1 MTFICQVDIIK
12 HIYAST
18 KILLMTNNNNFE
30 LGKLKNR
37 LTSILPQGINVAQAL
52 ADILSVSKEGAY
64 RRLRGDTS
72 FTLEELMTL
81 RKKIGISIDELSEGT
96 ENTNISFKPLYDKP
110 LELEEYFKDIQVRFK
125 KLSHIKGTMTYNV
138 CEDLP
143 FFRQFGYPA
152 LASFKLFYWK
162 HSILLDPSFAL
173 LKFNLSSIPESTLE
187 DAAQMNYLYTNI
199 PSTEIWTNR
208 TIKNTLKQVEY
219 FYDCG
224 FFENDETL
232 LEVYQ
237 AIVSL
242 LDDLM
247 NEARLAVKLDDN
259 SNPRGKFHL
268 HICEL
273 SLDNNSIYLET
284 DEPKYLATG
293 FNGFNSLHTMDSRLL
308 SEYKKWL
315 SAMISKSTNIS
326 GQAER
331 IRHEFYKENYS
342 AIIDSSNERLPES
355 LKFC

>member
-1 MTFICQVDIIK
+1 M
-12 HIYAST
+12 H
-18 KILLMTNNNNFE
+18 LH
-30 LGKLKNR
+30 KLNNR
-37 LTSILPQGINVAQAL
+37 LKSLLPDGTNIAIAL
-52 ADILSVSKEGAY
+52 AELLSISKEGAY

-72 FTLEELMTL
+72 FTLDELMIL
-81 RKKIGISIDELSEGT
+81 RKKIGISIDELTEGT
-96 ENTNISFKPLYDKP
+96 ENVSFSFKPLYDKP
-110 LELEEYFKDIQVRFK
+110 LELDEYFKDIQIRFK

-162 HSILLDPSFAL
+162 HSILLDPNFAL
-173 LKFNLSSIPESTLE
+173 LKFNLQSIAQSTLD
-187 DAAQMNYLYTNI
+187 DAAQMNHLYTRI

-208 TIKNTLKQVEY
+208 TIKNTLKQIEY

-224 FFENDETL
+224 FFENDEVL
-232 LEVYQ
+232 LAVYK
-237 AIVSL
+237 AVINL
-242 LDDLM
+242 LYDLM
-247 NEARLAVKLDDN
+247 HEARLAVKLDAN
-259 SNPRGKFHL
+259 SNHKGKFTL

-293 FNGFNSLHTMDSRLL
+293 FNGFNSLHTMDTRLL

-331 IRHEFYKENYS
+331 IRHDFYKYNTEIIKES
-342 AIIDSSNERLPES
+342 ANQRLPEKMK
-355 LKFC
+355 L

>member
-1 MTFICQVDIIK
+1 M
-12 HIYAST
+12 A
-18 KILLMTNNNNFE
+18 NNNNIE
-30 LGKLKNR
+30 LQKLKNR
-37 LTSILPQGINVAQAL
+37 LKSILPQDINVAQAL
-52 ADILSVSKEGAY
+52 ADILHISKEGAY

-72 FTLEELMTL
+72 FTLEELMVL

-96 ENTNISFKPLYDKP
+96 ENISFSFKPLYDKP
-110 LELEEYFKDIQVRFK
+110 LELDEYFKDIQVRFK

-173 LKFNLSSIPESTLE
+173 LKFNLDSISESTLK

-224 FFENDETL
+224 FFENNETL
-232 LEVYQ
+232 KEVYQ
-237 AIVSL
+237 AIINL
-242 LDDLM
+242 LTDLL

-259 SNPRGKFHL
+259 SKPRGKFHL

-308 SEYKKWL
+308 SEYRKWL

-331 IRHEFYKENYS
+331 IRHDFYKYNYNVILES
-342 AIIDSSNERLPES
+342 AQARLGASIE
-355 LKFC
+355 FR